1 LHIADYIPNREP
13 MKEVEV
19 PEGHFRD
26 ITLHDGS
33 VIRLETIS
41 EEHDP
46 TNAVAALSALHAAD
60 AESKHVTGLLYFDGT
75 KPSLIEDLE
84 LVETALIDV
93 PDSELR
99 PSREILDKLNAAFL
113 S

>member
-1 LHIADYIPNREP
+1 MLFRSFNPVP
-13 MKEVEV
+13 EVEV

-46 TNAVAALSALHAAD
+46 GNAVAALAALHH
-60 AESKHVTGLLYFDGT
+60 AEQEKKHVTGLLYFNPNKESFT
-75 KPSLIEDLE
+75 EELNLPSK
-84 LVETALIDV
+84 ALIHHSD
-93 PDSELR
+93 DELR
-99 PSREILDKLNAAFL
+99 PTKAQLDAVNQALMG
-113 S
+113 